1 MRQYISAEQPDK
13 KGLLSVTG
21 KDFRYLRRSLRIKS
35 GDMIDVRLPDG
46 DLVPMTVCHIDDTSG
61 VVVMQVCASPAHAAD
76 GTVTRGVSAG
86 EVERTAFSVEYTLF
100 QFIAKPQKMEL
111 IIRQAVECGIRN
123 IVPVAG
129 TYSQKGSIKAMQEKA
144 AGTERIRRIIREARE
159 QSGSPVATTVFEP
172 VSAEEAAVLWKIEC
186 STLAPEE
193 FAGVVLSE
201 RSDLCEPLGNVVAS
215 CTRMKKAAVAVGC
228 EGGISPEEVELLR
241 DSGFVPVHFACN
253 ILRCETA
260 ALYGIAALQSA
271 VFALQKL

>member
-1 MRQYISAEQPDK
+1 MRQYISAEQPDR

-21 KDFRYLRRSLRIKS
+21 KDFRYLRRSLRIRS

-46 DLVPMTVCHIDDTSG
+46 RLVPMTVCRIDDVSG
-61 VVVMQVCASPAHAAD
+61 SVVMQICTLHADASD

-86 EVERTAFSVEYTLF
+86 EVERTAFFVEYTLF

-111 IIRQAVECGIRN
+111 IIRQAVECGIKN

-129 TYSQKGSIKAMQEKA
+129 TYSQKGSITAMQEKA

-172 VSAEEAAVLWKIEC
+172 VTAAEAASLWKKEC
-186 STLAPEE
+186 STLAQNE
-193 FAGVVLSE
+193 FAGVLLSE
-201 RSDLCEPLGNVVAS
+201 RSDLCVPLKDVIAL
-215 CTRMKKAAVAVGC
+215 CTHIKKAAVVVGC
-228 EGGISPEEVELLR
+228 EGGVSPEEVGILMN
-241 DSGFVPVHFACN
+241 SGFVPVHFACN

-271 VFALQKL
+271 VFALQKQ

>member
-1 MRQYISAEQPDK
+1 MRQYISAEQPDR

-21 KDFRYLRRSLRIKS
+21 KDFRYLRRSLRIKI
-35 GDMIDVRLPDG
+35 GDMVDVRLPDG
-46 DLVPMTVCHIDDTSG
+46 SLVPMTVCRIDDAACS
-61 VVVMQVCASPAHAAD
+61 VVMQICTSISPAAE

-111 IIRQAVECGIRN
+111 IIRQAVECGIKN
-123 IVPVAG
+123 IVPIAG

-144 AGTERIRRIIREARE
+144 AAAARIQRIIREARE
-159 QSGSPVATTVFEP
+159 QSGSPVDTTVFEP
-172 VSAEEAAVLWKIEC
+172 VTTAEAAELWKKEC
-186 STLAPEE
+186 STLTPEE
-193 FAGVVLSE
+193 FTGVVLSE
-201 RSDLCEPLGNVVAS
+201 RSNLCEPLGSVMAA
-215 CTRMKKAAVAVGC
+215 CTRIQKAAVAVGC

-241 DSGFVPVHFACN
+241 NSGFVPVHFACN